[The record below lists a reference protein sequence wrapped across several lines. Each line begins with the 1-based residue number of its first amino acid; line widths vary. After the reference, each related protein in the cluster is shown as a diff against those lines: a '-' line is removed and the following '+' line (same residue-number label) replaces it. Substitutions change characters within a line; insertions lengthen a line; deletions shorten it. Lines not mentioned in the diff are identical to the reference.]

1 MCAAGLGIAKGMMA
15 NKMGGQQKTGP
26 LGNVAETGAE
36 VGGASTQFAGTE
48 GVVPKGQKMPLPE
61 MIGQWKD
68 TLQKK
73 GINTSATP
81 YSIPVGTAGSVPVVP
96 GYQGQQFPIDQGYYQ
111 NPLNRQLG
119 GY

>member
-1 MCAAGLGIAKGMMA
+1 MCATLGLGMAK
-15 NKMGGQQKTGP
+15 KVMGGGKQETDAM
-26 LGNVAETGAE
+26 GNVPETGTE
-36 VGGASTQFAGTE
+36 VGGASTQFAGTK
-48 GVVPKGQKMPLPE
+48 GVVPKGEKMALPE

-81 YSIPVGTAGSVPVVP
+81 YSIPVGTASSVPAVP
-96 GYQGQQFPIDQGYYQ
+96 GYQGQQFPIDPGYYQ